1 MNFTKINISMPV
13 EIEEKLSSWVQNGK
27 KSAFITE
34 CVKMRLEAL
43 EREKLEKDLIEGY
56 SLRRDEALEITK
68 EFDIAL
74 LDGLEDEDY

>member
-1 MNFTKINISMPV
+1 MPV
-13 EIEEKLSSWVQNGK
+13 EIEEKLSNWVQNGK

-56 SLRRDEALEITK
+56 SQKFEDAELWDITVG
-68 EFDIAL
+68 
-74 LDGLEDEDY
+74 DGIKDEDF